1 MDNGDAVRNSKSF
14 REALHKVAPSIKN
27 EMQRQGDAMIGFQAV
42 NNLPNF
48 FRLVF
53 PSGEE
58 TNEEDVRMIL
68 SRMARIGEEQYHK
81 QATLS

>member
-1 MDNGDAVRNSKSF
+1 
-14 REALHKVAPSIKN
+14 
-27 EMQRQGDAMIGFQAV
+27 MQRQGDAMIGFQAV

-58 TNEEDVRMIL
+58 TNEEDVRMML